1 MSSSAALLIQQ
12 PDGSI
17 QEMPLHAGRVVL
29 GRAAECDIVVEGRLV
44 SRQHA
49 AISRTGASYTL
60 EDLGSHNG
68 TSVNGQRVSGPLPL
82 HDGDRIELGGVGR
95 MTFVDGD
102 ATSTRP
108 QAPAVG
114 VWLDLAAQD
123 VWVDGQRLSPPLS
136 PAQFNLLQALSER
149 LDQVCTRA
157 EIVAAIWPDATNG
170 VSDEAI
176 DALIKRVRA
185 RLAEAPGGQGYLAT
199 LRGRGLM
206 LHSPAT
212 ARRDR

>member
-1 MSSSAALLIQQ
+1 MSFSAALLIQQ

-17 QEMPLHAGRVVL
+17 QEVPLQTERVVL
-29 GRAAECDIVVEGRLV
+29 GRAAECDIVIEGRLI

-49 AISRTGASYTL
+49 VIGRTGASYTL

-68 TSVNGQRVSGPLPL
+68 TSVNGQRVSGPLTL
-82 HDGDRIELGGVGR
+82 RDGDRIELGGVGR
-95 MTFVDGD
+95 LTFVDGD

-108 QAPAVG
+108 QAPVAG

-136 PAQFNLLQALSER
+136 PAQFNLLQALNRR

-157 EIVAAIWPDATNG
+157 EVVAAVWPDAADG

-185 RLAEAPGGQGYLAT
+185 RLSEAPGGQRYLTT

-206 LHSPAT
+206 LHSPTT
-212 ARRDR
+212 ALR

>member
-1 MSSSAALLIQQ
+1 MTSAALLIQQ
-12 PDGSI
+12 PGGST
-17 QEMPLHAGRVVL
+17 QEVPLQAERVIL
-29 GRAAECDIVVEGRLV
+29 GRAPECDIVIEGRLV

-49 AISRTGASYTL
+49 AISRSGSNYLL

-68 TSVNGQRVSGPLPL
+68 TTVNGQHVSGPWVLR
-82 HDGDRIELGGVGR
+82 DGDRLELGGVGR
-95 MTFVDGD
+95 LTFVDSD

-108 QAPAVG
+108 YAPAAG
-114 VWLDLAAQD
+114 VWLDVGAQD

-136 PAQFNLLQALSER
+136 PAQFHLLQALIER
-149 LDQVCTRA
+149 INQVCSRA
-157 EIVAAIWPDATNG
+157 DIVAAVWPDAADG

-185 RLAEAPGGQGYLAT
+185 RLGEAAGGQRYLTT

-206 LHSPAT
+206 LHSPAL
-212 ARRDR
+212 APRDK

>member
-1 MSSSAALLIQQ
+1 MSISAALLIQQ
-12 PDGSI
+12 PDGLI
-17 QEMPLHAGRVVL
+17 REVPLRAERVVL

-49 AISRTGASYTL
+49 VIARAGASFIL
-60 EDLGSHNG
+60 EDLDSHNG
-68 TSVNGQRVSGPLPL
+68 TSVNGHHLTGPLIL
-82 HDGDRIELGGVGR
+82 RDGERIELGGVGR
-95 MTFVDGD
+95 LTFVDGD

-108 QAPAVG
+108 QAPAAG

-123 VWVDGQRLSPPLS
+123 VWVDGQRLNPPLS
-136 PAQFNLLQALSER
+136 PAQFNLLQALLER
-149 LDQVCTRA
+149 QDQVCTRND
-157 EIVAAIWPDATNG
+157 IIAAVWPDAADG

-185 RLAEAPGGQGYLAT
+185 RLAEAPGGQRYLT
-199 LRGRGLM
+199 PLRGRALM

-212 ARRDR
+212 AH